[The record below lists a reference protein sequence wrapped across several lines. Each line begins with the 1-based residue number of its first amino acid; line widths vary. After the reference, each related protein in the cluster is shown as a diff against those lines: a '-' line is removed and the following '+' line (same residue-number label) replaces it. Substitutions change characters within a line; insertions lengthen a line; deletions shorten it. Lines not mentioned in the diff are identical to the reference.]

1 MNSFIPTHRRLINGL
16 VAVTVVATANLL
28 AAQAETVG
36 TADVADDGATHA
48 VAVEYELIPAPAP
61 ITGITGPELSDLPDL
76 DDVEFVVPVLSRP
89 KLELPALPDV
99 DVESIRAK
107 AAAWLG
113 DGVMPAPAA
122 RIEVEAPDVSTEYG
136 LDAPTIE
143 VPALQRPE
151 LAPPPIR

>member
-1 MNSFIPTHRRLINGL
+1 MNSFIPTHRHLINGL
-16 VAVTVVATANLL
+16 VAVIVVMTANL
-28 AAQAETVG
+28 AAEAEIVG
-36 TADVADDGATHA
+36 TAGIADDGATDA
-48 VAVEYELIPAPAP
+48 AVEYELIAAPPP
-61 ITGITGPELSDLPDL
+61 ITGITGPELLELPDL

-89 KLELPALPDV
+89 KLELPAPPDV

-113 DGVMPAPAA
+113 DGVMPAPVA

-151 LAPPPIR
+151 LSTPPIR